1 MPAHGSKEGDKW
13 FCGYWMD
20 IGEWA
25 DIHDYAPPD
34 RLVTQRAGE
43 SDINTG
49 QKGSTVT
56 SSQETSPEVL
66 VGPDEEQNEY

>member
-1 MPAHGSKEGDKW
+1 
-13 FCGYWMD
+13 MD